1 MNRRTFLKGTLTR
14 STIAVAAAAGLLKP
28 SSTLAADW
36 PSSAFRARSVS
47 DALNQLF
54 KTTRATPNSAVTI
67 AAPIQNSSRVVPIS
81 VTSQLKEVESIA
93 IVVENNVCPLS
104 TLIRT
109 PKAGYFYSCH
119 IKMAKTSAVT
129 AYVNAGGKLYS
140 NSTTVKINVGG
151 YGMHGELATEK
162 GTSTNT
168 YPTKLRTRKNRDG
181 ETEILVLVNHPM
193 SGGQGRD
200 PSKACFSGHFIKML
214 TFVHNGILAAE
225 ALLGPGVAKNPLTG
239 IVLPNAKAGDTVTV
253 KWVDNKGQHGG
264 GQVTVR

>member
-1 MNRRTFLKGTLTR
+1 MNRRTFLKGTLTG
-14 STIAVAAAAGLLKP
+14 STIVVAAVAGLLKP

-36 PSSAFRARSVS
+36 PSSAFMAQNVT

-54 KTTRATPNSAVTI
+54 KTSYATPNSAVTI
-67 AAPIQNSSRVVPIS
+67 AAPIQSSSGVVPIS

-93 IVVENNVCPLS
+93 IVVEGNVCPLS

-109 PKAGYFYSCH
+109 PNAGYFYSCH
-119 IKMAKTSAVT
+119 IKMTKTSAVT

-168 YPTKLRTRKNRDG
+168 YSTKLRTRKNREG
-181 ETEILVLVNHPM
+181 VTEILALVKHPM
-193 SGGQGRD
+193 SSGQGRD
-200 PSKACFSGHFIKML
+200 SSKACFSGHFIKTL
-214 TFVHNGILAAE
+214 TFFHNGILAAE

-239 IVLPNAKAGDTVTV
+239 IVLPKAKAGDTVTV
-253 KWVDNKGQHGG
+253 KWIDNKGQRGG
-264 GQVTVR
+264 GQITVS